1 MQTIQIRQAGIAD
14 IPLIAK
20 VAAETWGPT
29 YLSFIS
35 REQVEFMF
43 GKMYTPSALENQM
56 SLLKHTFILLFED
69 EQAVAFASFAPRPE
83 NLEICKIHKLYITP
97 SCQKKGYGKLLLDAL
112 SEQVKHVG
120 HSIIELNVNRRNPAV
135 GFYLRVGFTIAR
147 EEDIP
152 IGDFWMNDYVMRKEL
167 VG

>member
-1 MQTIQIRQAGIAD
+1 MQNLQIRLAGTAD

-29 YLSFIS
+29 YLPFIS
-35 REQVEFMF
+35 PEQVEFMF
-43 GKMYTPSALENQM
+43 GEMYTPSALEKQM
-56 SLLKHTFILLFED
+56 TVLNHTFILLFEGKN
-69 EQAVAFASFAPRPE
+69 AVAFASFAPRPE

-112 SEQVKHVG
+112 SEQVMHAC
-120 HSIIELNVNRRNPAV
+120 HSSIELNVNRRNPAV

-152 IGDFWMNDYVMRKEL
+152 IGNFWMNDYVMRKEL
-167 VG
+167 AS